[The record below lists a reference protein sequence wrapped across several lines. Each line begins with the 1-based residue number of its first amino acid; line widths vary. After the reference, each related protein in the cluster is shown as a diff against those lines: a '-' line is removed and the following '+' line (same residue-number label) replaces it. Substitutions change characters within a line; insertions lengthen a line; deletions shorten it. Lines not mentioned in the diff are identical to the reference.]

1 MTMIGAL
8 ILKFGLRR
16 GWDALNRGDL
26 DYFERYLADDVVFEQ
41 PGPPPIGGRV
51 VGKAAWRAMMQA
63 WFDAV
68 PVYHYR
74 ILHAALDKPWALTLT
89 NTVIS
94 EFEVTETNA
103 AGVTRVGRGID
114 VSEVRRGKVVAERTY
129 MFDPA
134 AEEAF
139 LLGPQPRPAEEAATA
154 SG

>member
-1 MTMIGAL
+1 MIGAL
-8 ILKFGLRR
+8 ILKLGLGR

-68 PVYHYR
+68 PTYHYH
-74 ILHAALDKPWALTLT
+74 ILHAALAKPWALTLT
-89 NTVIS
+89 NTVIT

-114 VSEVRRGKVVAERTY
+114 VSEMRRGKIVSERTY

-139 LLGPQPRPAEEAATA
+139 LGIGPARTTEPSTG